1 MDIIN
6 DHSIRDLYAKE
17 ENIVYVA
24 FNICHWGCFMSTT
37 NNEKFNL
44 LLFLCYN
51 IAICESVNFIN

>member
-6 DHSIRDLYAKE
+6 DHSICDLYAKE
-17 ENIVYVA
+17 KNVVYVT
-24 FNICHWGCFMSTT
+24 FNICHRGCFISTT

-51 IAICESVNFIN
+51 IAIYESINFIN